1 MKCEIYRCSKKAGT
15 YLYVSKKG
23 NFSRVPDSLMKLL
36 GTLDHVMNLELTS
49 ERKLAQADPDEVRR
63 NILEKGFYLQLPPS
77 VYNQV

>member
-1 MKCEIYRCSKKAGT
+1 
-15 YLYVSKKG
+15 
-23 NFSRVPDSLMKLL
+23 MKLL

-77 VYNQV
+77 AYNQV